1 MKILHVAGARPNF
14 MKLAPVLRALSRHPD
29 ARSVLVHTEQHY
41 DHAMS
46 GTFFQEL
53 GLPTPDH
60 ALGVGSGTHATQT
73 AGVMTALEPVLQ
85 DEAPDLV
92 VVVGDVNS
100 TLSAALTATKLGIP
114 VAHVEAGLRS
124 DDRSMPEEINRIVT
138 DRISDIL
145 LTPSPDADERLLRE
159 GIDAE
164 RIHLVGNV
172 MIDSLL
178 EHLEGARELEMPS
191 RLGVETGRYALA
203 TLHRPSNVDHPD
215 RLAEILWAL
224 DEIARERPVVLPLH
238 PRTARSMERFGLRV
252 RHVQLHPP
260 LGYLEMIGLM
270 ESSALVLTDSGGI
283 QEETTALA
291 VPCLTLR
298 SSTERPITITEGTNR
313 LVADRS
319 RRGILEAY
327 REAVDTPCPRRCPAL
342 WDGFAGE
349 RIARVLMSWSG
360 LPVVRVEEGVPD
372 RLRPGSLEEVAP
384 AGSSPVGSWIGAGRG
399 R

>member
-14 MKLAPVLRALSRHPD
+14 MKLAPVLRALGRHP
-29 ARSVLVHTEQHY
+29 AVRSVLVHTEQHY

-60 ALGVGSGTHATQT
+60 ALGVGSGTHAAQT
-73 AGVMTALEPVLQ
+73 AGVMTAIEPVLQ
-85 DEAPDLV
+85 EEAPDLV

-100 TLSAALTATKLGIP
+100 TLAAALTATKLGIP

-124 DDRSMPEEINRIVT
+124 DDRSMPEEVNRILT
-138 DRISDIL
+138 DQLSEIL

-178 EHLEGARELEMPS
+178 EHRERARELEMPP
-191 RLGVETGRYALA
+191 RLGVDPGRYVLA
-203 TLHRPSNVDHPD
+203 TLHRPSNVDHAD
-215 RLAEILWAL
+215 RLAEILAAL
-224 DEIARERPVVLPLH
+224 DEIARERPVLLPLH

-252 RHVQLHPP
+252 RHVGLHPP

-270 ESSALVLTDSGGI
+270 ESAAVVLTDSGGV

-327 REAVDTPCPRRCPAL
+327 RQAVDTPCPRRCPAL
-342 WDGFAGE
+342 WDGFAGD
-349 RIARVLMSWSG
+349 RIARVLTAWGAPRVAEAVEFFPVTVPDSG
-360 LPVVRVEEGVPD
+360 APEEG
-372 RLRPGSLEEVAP
+372 P
-384 AGSSPVGSWIGAGRG
+384 AASTARRWIRAGQG